1 MKFRNK
7 TTGEIIA
14 NPIEVLKR
22 IPELQHLQPLGHALR
37 ILPSVSSDHGYDFIH
52 PVAKPDH
59 DKPDHD
65 KKNQHLEEGLPEF
78 VDGKWQEKWEVK
90 PGKDP
95 KYKEPKPRP
104 EKGGRLDEMLWRRR
118 GINR

>member
-1 MKFRNK
+1 VKFRDK
-7 TTGEIIA
+7 TTGEIITS
-14 NPIEVLKR
+14 PIEVLKR
-22 IPELQHLQPLGHALR
+22 IPELQHLHPLGHAIR
-37 ILPSVSSDHGYDFIH
+37 ILPSVSAGHGYDFIH
-52 PVAKPDH
+52 PVAEPA
-59 DKPDHD
+59 HD
-65 KKNQHLEEGLPEF
+65 KKKQRLEQGPPEF

-90 PGKDP
+90 PSKDP

>member
-7 TTGEIIA
+7 TTGELVS

-22 IPELQHLQPLGHALR
+22 IPELQHLHPLGHAIR
-37 ILPSVSSDHGYDFIH
+37 ILPSVSADHGYDFIH
-52 PVAKPDH
+52 PVAAPTH
-59 DKPDHD
+59 N
-65 KKNQHLEEGLPEF
+65 KKTRHLEEGPPEF

-95 KYKEPKPRP
+95 KYKEPKEPKPRP